1 MGLLADA
8 EDGEWVGGAG
18 RLERYRLGGGVE
30 EGAVDRVA
38 DLGGEAEEHCFDCWE
53 GGYGRMMFVLG
64 WLDRRK
70 QVLDLG
76 VDGAMVQASTCRQEL
91 GVSRRGRKYGGGL
104 PEGLTGYWVYVFL
117 AQRVPCVSV

>member
-18 RLERYRLGGGVE
+18 RLGRYRLGGGVE